1 MCHNVKKKNKENMD
15 LTNVYIGFALA
26 TFAGLSTG
34 IGSLLGLYSKFEN
47 KRLLSLALGFSA
59 GVMIYVSFM
68 ELLLLSFDSLGG
80 LYGDTYGKLIGVTA
94 FIAGLLIMLF
104 IDQLF
109 DHHSIADFI
118 SRSSNK
124 EESLLIRTGVFS
136 AIALAIHNFPEG
148 FATFTAA
155 VYDPAVGMTLAIAIA
170 IHNIPEGLA
179 VSVPIYYAT
188 KSKSKAFWISFAS
201 GLAEP
206 LGAVIGFL
214 IFRTVYNEALFGISF
229 ALCAGIMIYVALN
242 ELLPVSKEYGKPS
255 DPIMGVTAGIIVMAI
270 SLILMYA

>member
-80 LYGDTYGKLIGVTA
+80 LYGDTYGKLIGVTS

>member
-1 MCHNVKKKNKENMD
+1 MD

-68 ELLLLSFDSLGG
+68 ELLPISFGSLEEVYAG
-80 LYGDTYGKLIGVTA
+80 TFGKLIGVSS
-94 FIAGLLIMLF
+94 FIMGLSIMFF

-124 EESLLIRTGVFS
+124 DESLLVRTGLFS

-155 VYDPAVGMTLAIAIA
+155 QVEIELGVTLAIAIA

-188 KSKSKAFWISFAS
+188 KNKSKAFWISFAS

-206 LGAVIGFL
+206 IGALIGFL
-214 IFRTVYNEALFGISF
+214 IIRNVYNEALSLGVSF
-229 ALCAGIMIYVALN
+229 AFCAGIMIYVSLN
-242 ELLPVSKEYGKPS
+242 ELLPVSREYGKPS
-255 DPIMGVTAGIIVMAI
+255 DPIIGVTAGIIVMAI

>member
-1 MCHNVKKKNKENMD
+1 MD

-34 IGSLLGLYSKFEN
+34 IGSMLGLYSKFEN

-68 ELLLLSFDSLGG
+68 ELLILSFDSLGG
-80 LYGDTYGKLIGVTA
+80 IYGDTYGKLIGVIA
-94 FIAGLLIMLF
+94 FIVGLLMMLF

-109 DHHSIADFI
+109 HHHSIADFI

-124 EESLLIRTGVFS
+124 DESLLVRTGLFS
-136 AIALAIHNFPEG
+136 ALALAIHNFPEG

-155 VYDPAVGMTLAIAIA
+155 VYDPTVGATLAIAIA

-188 KSKSKAFWISFAS
+188 KNKSKAFWISFAS

-206 LGAVIGFL
+206 LGAIVGFL
-214 IFRTVYNEALFGISF
+214 IFRTVYNEALFGVSF
-229 ALCAGIMIYVALN
+229 ALCAGIMIYVSVN
-242 ELLPVSKEYGKPS
+242 ELLPVSKEYGEPS
-255 DPIMGVTAGIIVMAI
+255 DPIMGVTAGMIVMAL
-270 SLILMYA
+270 SLIMMYA

>member
-1 MCHNVKKKNKENMD
+1 MD
-15 LTNVYIGFALA
+15 SNNILIGFALA

-34 IGSLLGLYSKFEN
+34 IGSFLGLYSKFEN

-80 LYGDTYGKLIGVTA
+80 LYGDVFGKLVGVIS
-94 FIAGLLIMLF
+94 FIMGLSIMFF

-124 EESLLIRTGVFS
+124 DESLLVRTGVFS
-136 AIALAIHNFPEG
+136 AFALAIHNFPEG

-155 VYDPAVGMTLAIAIA
+155 VYDPTVGATLAIAIA

-188 KSKSKAFWISFAS
+188 KSKSKAFWLSFAS

-206 LGAVIGFL
+206 VGELIGFL
-214 IFRTVYNEALFGISF
+214 IFITVYNDALFGISF
-229 ALCAGIMIYVALN
+229 AFCAGIMIYVSLN
-242 ELLPVSKEYGKPS
+242 ELLPVAKEYGKPS
-255 DPIMGVTAGIIVMAI
+255 DPIIGVTAGMIVMAI
-270 SLILMYA
+270 SLILLYA

>member
-1 MCHNVKKKNKENMD
+1 MD
-15 LTNVYIGFALA
+15 LNNIYIGFALA

-34 IGSLLGLYSKFEN
+34 IGSFLGLYSKFEN

-80 LYGDTYGKLIGVTA
+80 LYGDTFGKLVGVTS
-94 FIAGLLIMLF
+94 FIMGLSIMFF

-118 SRSSNK
+118 ARSSNK
-124 EESLLIRTGVFS
+124 DESLLIRTGVFS
-136 AIALAIHNFPEG
+136 ALALAIHNFPEG

-155 VYDPAVGMTLAIAIA
+155 VYDPTVGATLAIAIA

-188 KSKSKAFWISFAS
+188 KSKSKAFWVSFAS

-206 LGAVIGFL
+206 VGALIGFL
-214 IFRTVYNEALFGISF
+214 IFRTVYNDALFGVSF
-229 ALCAGIMIYVALN
+229 AFCAGIMIYVALN
-242 ELLPVSKEYGKPS
+242 ELLPVSREYGKPS
-255 DPIMGVTAGIIVMAI
+255 DPIIGVTAGIIVMAL
-270 SLILMYA
+270 SLILMYAE

>member
-1 MCHNVKKKNKENMD
+1 
-15 LTNVYIGFALA
+15 
-26 TFAGLSTG
+26 
-34 IGSLLGLYSKFEN
+34 
-47 KRLLSLALGFSA
+47 
-59 GVMIYVSFM
+59 MIYVSFM

-148 FATFTAA
+148 FA
-155 VYDPAVGMTLAIAIA
+155 VSMPLRRQAVGATLAIAIA

-179 VSVPIYYAT
+179 VGV
-188 KSKSKAFWISFAS
+188 AF
-201 GLAEP
+201 
-206 LGAVIGFL
+206 GALKVNQKHFGFL
-214 IFRTVYNEALFGISF
+214 LHQVL
-229 ALCAGIMIYVALN
+229 LN
-242 ELLPVSKEYGKPS
+242 HWEL
-255 DPIMGVTAGIIVMAI
+255 
-270 SLILMYA
+270 

>member
-1 MCHNVKKKNKENMD
+1 MD
-15 LTNVYIGFALA
+15 LSKVYLGFALA

-34 IGSLLGLYSKFEN
+34 IGSMLGLYSKFEN

-68 ELLLLSFDSLGG
+68 ELLVISFDSLGTI
-80 LYGDTYGKLIGVTA
+80 YTPTYGQLIGVTA
-94 FIAGLLIMLF
+94 FIIGLLMMLF

-109 DHHSIADFI
+109 HQHSIANFI

-124 EESLLIRTGVFS
+124 DETLLVRTGLFS
-136 AIALAIHNFPEG
+136 AIALAIHNIPEG
-148 FATFTAA
+148 FATFAA
-155 VYDPAVGMTLAIAIA
+155 TYQDPLVGITLAIAIA

-188 KSKSKAFWISFAS
+188 KNKSKAFWISFAS

-214 IFRTVYNEALFGISF
+214 IFRTVYNEALFGVSF
-229 ALCAGIMIYVALN
+229 ALCAGIMIYVSLN
-242 ELLPVSKEYGKPS
+242 ELLPVSKEYGEPS
-255 DPIMGVTAGIIVMAI
+255 DPIMGVTAGMIVMAL
-270 SLILMYA
+270 SLIMMYA